1 MTLPAQDPQVLATPL
16 TTVSEA
22 APGSVGPSA
31 DAHWARGNLA
41 SVSLALIAA
50 LAGLLA
56 LRWAAEVVV
65 PVLLG
70 LTLSCALTPVVH
82 QLTRL
87 RIPRAL
93 AAAALL
99 AGVVGGLASIIYTL
113 SDEAVA
119 MVQALPAAAQKVGR
133 SLQGSHNQGPVA
145 AIDKVQQAVTE
156 IERAA
161 QAGASATPAPGRGV
175 AKVQIEKPKFNVKDY
190 LWPGAL
196 GLAAAFGQA
205 LVVLFIAYFLLAM
218 GNAFRRKLV
227 KFAGPDFSHKKI
239 TLQTIDEING
249 QIQTYLLVQVATSL
263 LVGVAT
269 WLAFLWI
276 GVDNAAVWGVAA
288 FVLNFI
294 PYFGG
299 VIVTGSS
306 ALLGFVQFGSFE
318 MAVLVGAAALLIT
331 SIEGYF
337 LTPWLAGR
345 AGRMNPLAV
354 FIGVLAWGWL
364 WGAWGLFLGVPILM
378 AIKAVCDRVEGL
390 ALVGELLGE

>member
-1 MTLPAQDPQVLATPL
+1 MTLPAQDPQVLAIPL
-16 TTVSEA
+16 TPVPEA
-22 APGSVGPSA
+22 APVSVEHSA
-31 DAHWARGNLA
+31 DAHWAQGNLA
-41 SVSLALIAA
+41 SVSLALIAV
-50 LAGLLA
+50 LASLSA

-70 LTLSCALTPVVH
+70 LTLSCALTPVVN
-82 QLTRL
+82 QLTRF

-99 AGVVGGLASIIYTL
+99 ASVVGGMASIIYTL

-133 SLQGSHNQGPVA
+133 SLQGPRNQGPAA

-161 QAGASATPAPGRGV
+161 QAGTAATAAPGRGV
-175 AKVQIEKPKFNVKDY
+175 AKVQIERPKFNVKDY

-196 GLAAAFGQA
+196 GLAAAFAQA
-205 LVVLFIAYFLLAM
+205 LVVLFIAFFLLAM

-239 TLQTIDEING
+239 TLQAIDEING
-249 QIQTYLLVQVATSL
+249 QIQIYLLVQVSTSL

-269 WLAFLWI
+269 WLAFSWI

-299 VIVTGSS
+299 LIVTGSS

-318 MAVLVGAAALLIT
+318 MAVLVGAVALLIT

-354 FIGVLAWGWL
+354 FVGVLAWGWL

>member
-1 MTLPAQDPQVLATPL
+1 MTLPAQDPQVLAIPL
-16 TTVSEA
+16 TPVLEA
-22 APGSVGPSA
+22 APVSIDPIA

-41 SVSLALIAA
+41 SVSLALIAV
-50 LAGLLA
+50 LTSLFA
-56 LRWAAEVVV
+56 LRWAADVVV

-70 LTLSCALTPVVH
+70 LTLSCALTPVVN
-82 QLTRL
+82 QLTRF

-99 AGVVGGLASIIYTL
+99 AAVVGGMASIIYTL
-113 SDEAVA
+113 SDEAAA

-133 SLQGSHNQGPVA
+133 SLQGSRNQGPA
-145 AIDKVQQAVTE
+145 DAIDKVQQAATE

-161 QAGASATPAPGRGV
+161 QAGVSATPAPGRGV

-218 GNAFRRKLV
+218 GNTFRRKLV
-227 KFAGPDFSHKKI
+227 KLAGPDFSDKKL
-239 TLQTIDEING
+239 TLQAIDEING
-249 QIQTYLLVQVATSL
+249 QIQTYLLVQVSTSM

-276 GVDNAAVWGVAA
+276 GVENAAVWGVAA
-288 FVLNFI
+288 FALNFI

-318 MAVLVGAAALLIT
+318 MTVLVGAVALLIT
-331 SIEGYF
+331 SNRG
-337 LTPWLAGR
+337 LLSHALAGWQ
-345 AGRMNPLAV
+345 GRPHEPLG
-354 FIGVLAWGWL
+354 GVRWRT
-364 WGAWGLFLGVPILM
+364 GL
-378 AIKAVCDRVEGL
+378 GL
-390 ALVGELLGE
+390 AMGRLGLVPGCADSDGDQGGLRPC